1 MSKFGYALVVIIFF
15 LAGSLMDFRPI
26 PYGFRWNRTD
36 SLAYTLFFRTVA
48 DSERLE
54 RGSYVSFKHP
64 LSQIR
69 VAKIIVGL
77 AHDSLVIRA
86 DEIYVNHI
94 LRGKIQK
101 QSPSGSKLTPIST
114 QVIPEGYVFVW
125 SPHELS
131 YDSRYEEFGLIPVH
145 TIEDALW
152 PLF

>member
-1 MSKFGYALVVIIFF
+1 MSKFGYALVAIMFF
-15 LAGSLMDFRPI
+15 LAGSLMDFGPI

-36 SLAYTLFFRTVA
+36 SLAHTLFFRTVA
-48 DSERLE
+48 DPEALE
-54 RGSYVSFKHP
+54 RGSCVSFRHP
-64 LSQIR
+64 LSQTR

-77 AHDSLVIRA
+77 AHDLIAIHA
-86 DEIYVNHI
+86 DEIYVNHV
-94 LRGKIQK
+94 LRGNIQK
-101 QSPSGSKLTPIST
+101 ESPSGSKLIPISA